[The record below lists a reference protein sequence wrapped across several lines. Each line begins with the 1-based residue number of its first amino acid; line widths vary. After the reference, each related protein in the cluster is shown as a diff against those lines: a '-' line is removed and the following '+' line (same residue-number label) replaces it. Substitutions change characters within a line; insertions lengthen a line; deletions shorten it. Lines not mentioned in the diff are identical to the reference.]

1 MHGMV
6 KFLLKL
12 LISALAVFLVASI
25 LRGVYVDDFTDAI
38 IVAAVLAVLNALVKP
53 FLVVLT
59 IPVTVVTF
67 GLFLLVINTII
78 ILLADWLVP
87 AIHVDGFWWA
97 MLFSILL
104 SIVNSVFFGM
114 IKD

>member
-1 MHGMV
+1 MT
-6 KFLLKL
+6 KFLLRI
-12 LISALAVFLVASI
+12 LISSVAILLVASVLKGI
-25 LRGVYVDDFTDAI
+25 HVDGFTNAL
-38 IVAAVLAVLNALVKP
+38 IVAAILAVLNALLKP
-53 FLVVLT
+53 VLVLLT
-59 IPVTVVTF
+59 IPATIMTF

-78 ILLADWLVP
+78 ILLADWMVA

-114 IKD
+114 IRE

>member
-1 MHGMV
+1 MA
-6 KFLLKL
+6 KFLLRII
-12 LISALAVFLVASI
+12 ISAIAVLLVASVLKGI
-25 LRGVYVDDFTDAI
+25 HVDGFTDAI
-38 IVAAVLAVLNALVKP
+38 IVAAVLAVLNALLKP
-53 FLVVLT
+53 ILVLLT

-67 GLFLLVINTII
+67 GLFLLVINAVIV
-78 ILLADWLVP
+78 LLADWLVP

-104 SIVNSVFFGM
+104 SIVNSVFFSM